1 MTYYIYIIA
10 LVNSAYFISY
20 NKLLLTDFTDFKY
33 EGINSLKLI
42 DTIIIEDTIN
52 IIIEV
57 DKIVKEYMIK
67 YGINNVRGGSYINKT
82 LDDWM
87 IKSLEHE
94 FSLLKKPELE
104 QDMSIDKYIAGINID
119 NIDSEINIISS
130 ICENISNINNN
141 IRLTDIN
148 IDIKELIEN
157 NKIIEELAEKLN
169 KLEKEKQKYMSNGDI
184 KREYYIIIN
193 KIDIEIQEIRQ
204 KLNNP
209 SKSRNSEYYKIEQLK
224 QEISRQYLSYCR
236 LNNIEPKSY
245 HNFEIQ
251 YYITKIYNNKQ
262 KELLTAF
269 INKNGSLDNNILKLT
284 ALYNTKFNI
293 EI

>member
-1 MTYYIYIIA
+1 MA
-10 LVNSAYFISY
+10 NNF
-20 NKLLLTDFTDFKY
+20 
-33 EGINSLKLI
+33 
-42 DTIIIEDTIN
+42 
-52 IIIEV
+52 EV

-94 FSLLKKPELE
+94 FSLLKKSELE
-104 QDMSIDKYIAGINID
+104 QDISIDKYIAGINID

-141 IRLTDIN
+141 IILTDIN
-148 IDIKELIEN
+148 IDIKELIKN
-157 NKIIEELAEKLN
+157 NKINEELAEKLN
-169 KLEKEKQKYMSNGDI
+169 KLEKEKQNYMSNGDI
-184 KREYYIIIN
+184 KREYYIIVN
-193 KIDIEIQEIRQ
+193 KIDIEIKEIRQ
-204 KLNNP
+204 ALNNNM
-209 SKSRNSEYYKIEQLK
+209 RNPLRSSNGNIINIPHSSFKIEQLK
-224 QEISRQYLSYCR
+224 QYISTQYSSYCR

-251 YYITKIYNNKQ
+251 YYITKMYNNKQ
-262 KELLTAF
+262 KELLTEF

-293 EI
+293 EKLI